1 MSKYISNNELETFD
15 FEEAVIGEIRLMNG
29 GFFMYLDNVKIL
41 PDNSH
46 NRDIRIMRANELEF
60 SISNATINQFVEE
73 GYKVY
78 DADGKLTSTVNDRE
92 ISSEEY
98 KEEFDKLSECT
109 LYSITKKDGIY
120 KIEIDTV
127 DHTYALIVSGENDS
141 VKWDRFLNL

>member
-1 MSKYISNNELETFD
+1 
-15 FEEAVIGEIRLMNG
+15 
-29 GFFMYLDNVKIL
+29 MYLDNVKIL